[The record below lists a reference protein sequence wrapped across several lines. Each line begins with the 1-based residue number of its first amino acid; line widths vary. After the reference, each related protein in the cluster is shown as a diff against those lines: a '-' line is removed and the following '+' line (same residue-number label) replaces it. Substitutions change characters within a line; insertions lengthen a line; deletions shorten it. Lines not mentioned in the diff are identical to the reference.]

1 MFSVLIVKFD
11 PERGATLTVSSEMLR
26 EPGSW
31 QMITIGEG
39 MGLLISFSL
48 RVLKV
53 SLEL

>member
-1 MFSVLIVKFD
+1 MKFD
-11 PERGATLTVSSEMLR
+11 GEKGETLTLSSEMLR

-31 QMITIGEG
+31 QMITRGEG
-39 MGLLISFSL
+39 MGLLKSMSL